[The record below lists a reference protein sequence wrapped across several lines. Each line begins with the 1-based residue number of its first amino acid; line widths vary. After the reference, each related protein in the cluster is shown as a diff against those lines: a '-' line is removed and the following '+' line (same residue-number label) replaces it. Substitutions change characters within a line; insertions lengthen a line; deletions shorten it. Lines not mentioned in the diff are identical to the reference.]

1 MNGPRSLMRTM
12 TLFPLCLL
20 VTFTFVPKAIE
31 RCAAV
36 NLEGF
41 MRSPEAVL
49 EFSAYQDAP
58 PQPADAEK
66 AWTGANK
73 TKVAEIAV
81 IAVFEM
87 SVLIVKTFHHVLF
100 SGLAK
105 ARTAL
110 EW

>member
-1 MNGPRSLMRTM
+1 MRTM

-20 VTFTFVPKAIE
+20 VTFNFVPKAIE
-31 RCAAV
+31 RWAAV
-36 NLEGF
+36 NFEGF

-49 EFSAYQDAP
+49 ECRAYQDAP
-58 PQPADAEK
+58 PQPADAEY
-66 AWTGANK
+66 AWIGANK

-87 SVLIVKTFHHVLF
+87 SVLVVKTFHRLLF
-100 SGLAK
+100 SGLAD

-110 EW
+110 ER